1 MIIKLAAH
9 KDADGK
15 INYVPGRMKAGRAI
29 GAFVGAAT
37 GLSAHPYLA
46 TGKMNLG
53 MGIVGAIGGGMAGAL
68 VGGSAGLLRN
78 KIRDNE

>member
-1 MIIKLAAH
+1 MIVKLAANR
-9 KDADGK
+9 DADGK

-29 GAFVGAAT
+29 GAFMGASA
-37 GLSAHPYLA
+37 GLAAHPYPT

-53 MGIVGAIGGGMAGAL
+53 MGLIGAIGGGMAGAL